1 MIPTIKDALL
11 SKDGLVE
18 PDKQDLFRE
27 QISST
32 LNDRVVQSLS
42 KKTIARA
49 NSDVDTSQVQSEAE
63 ENDDDDAT
71 DDQEEEEEK
80 NDGDDG
86 EEEEDALKKA
96 HAEAEGAQDE
106 EEEEEIDQNTIDRT
120 WIKALDRNYPCW
132 TYYKC
137 LKKDLLII
145 LNSERIATR
154 KYPKW
159 SENLFETFTKL
170 NTVVPEI
177 NFLFQ
182 DLGLTEENIMQSAW
196 ALQDGLTQWQK
207 YKLSRFIAQQFVIKQ
222 REAIP
227 KITAKEDFSGLDVDR
242 IKSIFDSANVYD
254 VRASLDAFLILAQIA
269 KENNQA
275 MLDIA
280 QPWKGSN
287 GIYELAQH
295 LIDLFMQE
303 LRQKRFLQ
311 FDQEPLPADEE
322 PVFIAAITLRLLP
335 DYFVRNEFNFKLPK
349 IMKRARTETDVGY
362 ELRIK
367 SYLLNMDDNMFMR
380 VAELID
386 PEDPQQLP
394 FFELYNEIME
404 ERTNKP
410 EKSSKCTIF

>member
-1 MIPTIKDALL
+1 M
-11 SKDGLVE
+11 
-18 PDKQDLFRE
+18 
-27 QISST
+27 
-32 LNDRVVQSLS
+32 QSLS

-49 NSDVDTSQVQSEAE
+49 NSDVDTSMVQSEAE

-106 EEEEEIDQNTIDRT
+106 EEEEEVDQNAIDRT

-222 REAIP
+222 RAAIP
-227 KITAKEDFSGLDVDR
+227 
-242 IKSIFDSANVYD
+242 
-254 VRASLDAFLILAQIA
+254 
-269 KENNQA
+269 
-275 MLDIA
+275 
-280 QPWKGSN
+280 
-287 GIYELAQH
+287 
-295 LIDLFMQE
+295 
-303 LRQKRFLQ
+303 
-311 FDQEPLPADEE
+311 
-322 PVFIAAITLRLLP
+322 
-335 DYFVRNEFNFKLPK
+335 
-349 IMKRARTETDVGY
+349 
-362 ELRIK
+362 
-367 SYLLNMDDNMFMR
+367 
-380 VAELID
+380 
-386 PEDPQQLP
+386 
-394 FFELYNEIME
+394 
-404 ERTNKP
+404 
-410 EKSSKCTIF
+410 